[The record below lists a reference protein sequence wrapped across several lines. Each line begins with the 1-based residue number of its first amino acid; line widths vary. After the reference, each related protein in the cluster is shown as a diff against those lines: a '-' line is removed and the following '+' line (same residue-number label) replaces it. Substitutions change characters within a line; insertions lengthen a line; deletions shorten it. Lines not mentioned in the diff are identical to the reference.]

1 MSVELQLQ
9 PRPPVPGSESPPDAF
24 LEGKLPAGSIQGP
37 DKHHQ
42 GPPRHLGDSC
52 KSNIL
57 QPLIQSAPFKSAMAP
72 SPKATSESG
81 SLRGFEPEGSA
92 DVTPPF
98 SESSN
103 SAHSSPAYLR
113 WAENL
118 HNLLSDPDGVELY
131 KNYLKTENV
140 GELLDFW
147 FACEGLKRLPSDQSE
162 KIYQLIKVI
171 NRKFLRS
178 KMVPILE
185 ETRKSIQEKVAAKTG
200 TDQTIFDSAQQE
212 VEERMT
218 RTTYRNF
225 LASEMYLAYIQAQ
238 QVGPES
244 DFSPKHSDSHSTES
258 SLSGRG
264 GGSLPI
270 ADDSGH
276 FSGPA
281 HGDAGGERSKS
292 GASTRPPTSLAPE
305 GSTSGSTSGVSESS
319 MPAPLPSSSS
329 QPNLGHNNTLA
340 SSSAQQSR
348 DVTREGDIL
357 VEEAAAGDGQQP
369 VQTLQSQSHSA
380 LPTLHED
387 SELDCQADASNTL
400 PSLPSSLITS
410 LTAQPLSMN
419 KRRHQVKPEAQAG
432 MYLMQGGRVPPNPYH
447 AYNSTYNPVS
457 RQDSE
462 LQSVSSHNDT
472 TDDNQSSFTESS
484 SHYSNTYRSI
494 TNKKYM
500 RRQAKR
506 MQEQTRHNRESA
518 GAGGHGATHH
528 PGSTAFIP
536 RTARVPTEAAN
547 QLPPAEFAAVLTQK
561 LEKLK
566 REQEIN
572 DRLSRKLSEECGSMV
587 SQTSS
592 RSLAD
597 ILREKLILPD
607 DGDGDQSILDDHV
620 SRVWTDKTPLRS
632 PGDPTAGA
640 RARGGTRGT
649 SGQGAR
655 GGSNRVPPSI
665 GSSRQSG
672 SRGRMPPTGP
682 NSRHQTQL
690 YHQDLAYYDVDSRVG
705 RGGIP
710 VGLEGGQTNDRVM
723 EWMLGVERSGGA
735 ERSQDQRSLS
745 SRGATRDTAPPT
757 TQHLRDLRDSRTSP
771 RSKQRQAQHR
781 SMSQERAAMSS
792 SWSGHPAMSA
802 LNYQSQLEADA
813 KRRLGSSMQMPPPSA
828 SMQQMPPPSHSASST
843 LRKTAA
849 QARSQAAPGEIT
861 VAVYT
866 FSHEKGEPMPY
877 RVKIPTKSVS
887 LRHVKDFLP
896 KKGAFRFY
904 FKTEVEGDM
913 CYEEETE
920 DTSLVPLW
928 EGKVLVQCRLLE

>member
-1 MSVELQLQ
+1 MGQDSTLKPAPSPWEGV
-9 PRPPVPGSESPPDAF
+9 PVKS
-24 LEGKLPAGSIQGP
+24 P
-37 DKHHQ
+37 DKKQ
-42 GPPRHLGDSC
+42 L
-52 KSNIL
+52 KT
-57 QPLIQSAPFKSAMAP
+57 MAP
-72 SPKATSESG
+72 SPQAGSEAGSVASG
-81 SLRGFEPEGSA
+81 RDRGFEPEGSA

-98 SESSN
+98 SESN
-103 SAHSSPAYLR
+103 SANSTPAYMK

-147 FACEGLKRLPSDQSE
+147 FACEGLKRLPSDQNE

-200 TDQTIFDSAQQE
+200 TDQTIFDTAQQE

-369 VQTLQSQSHSA
+369 VQTLHSQSHSA

-484 SHYSNTYRSI
+484 SHYSNTYRNI
-494 TNKKYM
+494 TNKKYIK
-500 RRQAKR
+500 RQARR
-506 MQEQTRHNRESA
+506 MQEQSRHNREGLSS
-518 GAGGHGATHH
+518 GGPAPL
-528 PGSTAFIP
+528 PGTAFIP
-536 RTARVPTEAAN
+536 RTARVPAEASN
-547 QLPPAEFAAVLTQK
+547 QLPPAEFAAILTQK
-561 LEKLK
+561 LEKVR
-566 REQEIN
+566 REQEM
-572 DRLSRKLSEECGSMV
+572 K
-587 SQTSS
+587 
-592 RSLAD
+592 
-597 ILREKLILPD
+597 EKPAPLP
-607 DGDGDQSILDDHV
+607 G
-620 SRVWTDKTPLRS
+620 
-632 PGDPTAGA
+632 
-640 RARGGTRGT
+640 
-649 SGQGAR
+649 
-655 GGSNRVPPSI
+655 
-665 GSSRQSG
+665 
-672 SRGRMPPTGP
+672 
-682 NSRHQTQL
+682 
-690 YHQDLAYYDVDSRVG
+690 
-705 RGGIP
+705 
-710 VGLEGGQTNDRVM
+710 
-723 EWMLGVERSGGA
+723 
-735 ERSQDQRSLS
+735 
-745 SRGATRDTAPPT
+745 
-757 TQHLRDLRDSRTSP
+757 
-771 RSKQRQAQHR
+771 
-781 SMSQERAAMSS
+781 
-792 SWSGHPAMSA
+792 
-802 LNYQSQLEADA
+802 
-813 KRRLGSSMQMPPPSA
+813 
-828 SMQQMPPPSHSASST
+828 
-843 LRKTAA
+843 
-849 QARSQAAPGEIT
+849 
-861 VAVYT
+861 
-866 FSHEKGEPMPY
+866 
-877 RVKIPTKSVS
+877 
-887 LRHVKDFLP
+887 
-896 KKGAFRFY
+896 
-904 FKTEVEGDM
+904 
-913 CYEEETE
+913 
-920 DTSLVPLW
+920 
-928 EGKVLVQCRLLE
+928 